1 MNDRSQD
8 VRSIFV
14 QVLRSWMTNM
24 EIQSLRKFEDSFVL
38 FLLNGISDENEDI
51 SKSCREFLEEH
62 GKRMKEALQMLDEE
76 DDATTKSSTTQ

>member
-1 MNDRSQD
+1 M
-8 VRSIFV
+8 
-14 QVLRSWMTNM
+14 
-24 EIQSLRKFEDSFVL
+24 L

-76 DDATTKSSTTQ
+76 DEQTTAMSSTTQ